1 MPKLEKKFFYNY
13 LIIVFPIFLIIGSA
27 AINLI
32 LIIISLIT
40 LYEVFKKKNY
50 IKSNL
55 ILLLLF
61 GILYIYWIF
70 IAILA
75 EDSLK
80 SLQSSISQLRFF
92 LFAVFISIFFKPEV
106 FFKYLIQV
114 WSVVILLVCI
124 DTNIQLITGIDI
136 FGYKA
141 EGMAYD
147 YRIFLNPHIG
157 RLSGPFGDELVV
169 GAFLAKISAPIILF
183 YLYKIQSSTKKFENI
198 KEILLLFLIYESVL
212 ISGERTSLIITTIVF
227 LLYPIIKT
235 DIKKVLL
242 SLFSIFLIIS
252 IFYSNNDFIKLRVND
267 TAKIVTDIP
276 NSSYGRIYD
285 SSISL
290 WKKNIFF
297 GTGFKNYHINCNKLK
312 DPNPSNKYAYCSP
325 NHAHNTFLQLLSETG
340 LLGLLLFY
348 LFFGYIFKIFYEKKK
363 RLKILK
369 QEYKYFLFGSA
380 IMVIYHLIPSPIPA
394 GSFFST
400 WNATFFWL
408 QLGILMGLLN
418 NKYDRKI
425 KL

>member
-1 MPKLEKKFFYNY
+1 MPKLEKIFFYNY
-13 LIIVFPIFLIIGSA
+13 LIIVFPIFFIIGSA

-32 LIIISLIT
+32 LIIISLIM
-40 LYEVFKKKNY
+40 LYELFKKKNY

-75 EDSLK
+75 DESLK

-92 LFAVFISIFFKPEV
+92 LFAVFISIFFKPEI

-124 DTNIQLITGIDI
+124 DTNIQLFTGIDI

-141 EGMAYD
+141 EGHAYD
-147 YRIFLNPHIG
+147 HRVFLSPYIG

-183 YLYKIQSSTKKFENI
+183 YLYKIQSSTKKFEII
-198 KEILLLFLIYESVL
+198 KPILLLCLIYESVI
-212 ISGERTSLIITTIVF
+212 ISGERTSLIIISTVF
-227 LLYPIIKT
+227 LVYFIIKT
-235 DIKKVLL
+235 DIKKILL
-242 SLFSIFLIIS
+242 LLFSIFIIIS
-252 IFYSNNDFIKLRVND
+252 IFYSSNVFIKSRVND
-267 TAKIVTDIP
+267 TVKIVSNIS
-276 NSSYGRIYD
+276 NSSYGRIYN
-285 SSISL
+285 SSITL
-290 WKKNIFF
+290 WKENVIL
-297 GTGFKNYHINCNKLK
+297 GTGFKNYHVNCNKLK
-312 DPNPSNKYAYCSP
+312 DPNPSHKHAYCSP

-348 LFFGYIFKIFYEKKK
+348 LFFGYILKVFYQNKK
-363 RLKILK
+363 RLKLYK
-369 QEYKYFLFGSA
+369 KEYKNFLIGSS
-380 IMVIYHLIPSPIPA
+380 VIVVYHLIPSPVPA

-408 QLGILMGLLN
+408 QLGLLMTLLN
-418 NKYDRKI
+418 NEHDI
-425 KL
+425 NI

>member
-1 MPKLEKKFFYNY
+1 MPKLEKKNFYNY
-13 LIIVFPIFLIIGSA
+13 LIIIFPIFFIIGSA

-40 LYEVFKKKNY
+40 LYEIFKKKNY

-61 GILYIYWIF
+61 GILYIYWIL

-92 LFAVFISIFFKPEV
+92 LFAVFISIFFKPEI

-124 DTNIQLITGIDI
+124 DTNIQLFTGIDI
-136 FGYKA
+136 FGYTA
-141 EGMAYD
+141 EGHAYD
-147 YRIFLNPHIG
+147 YRVFLNPNVG

-183 YLYKIQSSTKKFENI
+183 YLYKIQSSTKKFKII
-198 KEILLLFLIYESVL
+198 KPVLLLCLVYESVI
-212 ISGERTSLIITTIVF
+212 ISGERTSLIIISTVF
-227 LLYPIIKT
+227 LIYFIIKT
-235 DIKKVLL
+235 DIKKILL
-242 SLFSIFLIIS
+242 LLFSIFIIIS
-252 IFYSNNDFIKLRVND
+252 IFYSNHRFIKLRIND
-267 TAKIVTDIP
+267 TVKIVSNIP
-276 NSSYGRIYD
+276 SSSYGRIYN
-285 SSISL
+285 SSIVI
-290 WKKNIFF
+290 WKENIIL
-297 GTGFKNYHINCNKLK
+297 GTGLKNYYINCNKLK
-312 DPNPSNKYAYCSP
+312 DPQPSNKYAYCSP
-325 NHAHNTFLQLLSETG
+325 NHSHNTFLQLLSETG
-340 LLGLLLFY
+340 LLGLLFFY
-348 LFFGYIFKIFYEKKK
+348 LFFGYIFKIFYENKKK
-363 RLKILK
+363 IKLLK

-380 IMVIYHLIPSPIPA
+380 IIVIYHLIPSPVPA

-408 QLGILMGLLN
+408 QLGLLMTLLN
-418 NKYDRKI
+418 NKNDI
-425 KL
+425 DI

>member
-1 MPKLEKKFFYNY
+1 MPKLEKKIFYNY
-13 LIIVFPIFLIIGSA
+13 LLIIFPIFFIIGSA

-40 LYEVFKKKNY
+40 LCEIFKKKNY

-55 ILLLLF
+55 IIILLF

-92 LFAVFISIFFKPEV
+92 LFAVFISIFFKPEI

-124 DTNIQLITGIDI
+124 DTNIQLFTGIDV

-141 EGMAYD
+141 EGHAYD
-147 YRIFLNPHIG
+147 YRIFLSPQVG
-157 RLSGPFGDELVV
+157 RLGGPFGDELVV

-183 YLYKIQSSTKKFENI
+183 YLYKIQFSIKKFEIINP
-198 KEILLLFLIYESVL
+198 ILFLCLIYESVI
-212 ISGERTSLIITTIVF
+212 ISGERTSLIIVSIVF
-227 LLYPIIKT
+227 LLYFIFKT
-235 DIKKVLL
+235 DIKKILLLL
-242 SLFSIFLIIS
+242 SSIFIIIS
-252 IFYSNNDFIKLRVND
+252 VFYSSNIFIKTRVND
-267 TAKIVTDIP
+267 TVKIVSNIS
-276 NSSYGRIYD
+276 NSSYGRIYN
-285 SSISL
+285 SSITL
-290 WKKNIFF
+290 WKENVIL
-297 GTGFKNYHINCNKLK
+297 GTGFKNYHVNCNKLK
-312 DPNPSNKYAYCSP
+312 DPNPSHKHAYCSP

-348 LFFGYIFKIFYEKKK
+348 LFFGYIAKVLYQNKK
-363 RLKILK
+363 RLKLYK
-369 QEYKYFLFGSA
+369 KEYKNFLLGSS
-380 IMVIYHLIPSPIPA
+380 VIVVYHLIPSPVPA

-408 QLGILMGLLN
+408 QLGLLMTLLN
-418 NKYDRKI
+418 NKHDI
-425 KL
+425 NI

>member
-1 MPKLEKKFFYNY
+1 MPKLEKKIFYNY
-13 LIIVFPIFLIIGSA
+13 LIIIFPIFFIIGSA

-40 LYEVFKKKNY
+40 LYEIFKKKNY

-55 ILLLLF
+55 IIILLF

-75 EDSLK
+75 EDSFK

-92 LFAVFISIFFKPEV
+92 LFAVFISIFFKPEI
-106 FFKYLIQV
+106 FFKYLIYV
-114 WSVVILLVCI
+114 WSIIILLVCI
-124 DTNIQLITGIDI
+124 DTNIQLFTGIDV

-141 EGMAYD
+141 EGHAYD
-147 YRIFLNPHIG
+147 YRVFLNPHIG

-183 YLYKIQSSTKKFENI
+183 YLHKIQSCTKKI
-198 KEILLLFLIYESVL
+198 KIINPILFLCLIYESVI
-212 ISGERTSLIITTIVF
+212 ISGERTSLIIISIVF
-227 LLYPIIKT
+227 LLYFIFKT
-235 DIKKVLL
+235 DIKKLL
-242 SLFSIFLIIS
+242 LLLFSILMILS
-252 IFYSNNDFIKLRVND
+252 VFYTNNSFIKIRAND
-267 TAKIVTDIP
+267 MFKIVSDIS

-285 SSISL
+285 SSISI
-290 WKKNIFF
+290 WEKNIFL

-312 DPNPSNKYAYCSP
+312 DPNPSHKHAYCSP

-348 LFFGYIFKIFYEKKK
+348 LFFGYIFKIFYENKKK
-363 RLKILK
+363 FKFLK
-369 QEYKYFLFGSA
+369 QEYKYCLLGSS
-380 IMVIYHLIPSPIPA
+380 IIVIYHLIPSPIPA

-408 QLGILMGLLN
+408 QFGLLMTLLN
-418 NKYDRKI
+418 DKYNRDA